1 MASMTSAVSST
12 HPYFRLKIWV
22 PPEMTELRSF
32 YGDSVSKHNTA
43 ILPVLLG
50 ENKTFDA
57 GFDLVCPDMI
67 SAMAQQTT
75 KINHQIRCSMT
86 KVSAWTGVDSGSGAD
101 AGAGSRA
108 ECEHS
113 VGYYL
118 YPRSSTGT
126 KTPLR
131 LANSVG
137 IIDSGY
143 RGDIIAAVDN
153 WKNVDYVVDKGQRIV
168 QLCPPDLSYP
178 LWVVLVETEEELGV
192 SERGTGG
199 FGSTGA

>member
-1 MASMTSAVSST
+1 MASMASMAPMASSVGAADAST

-32 YGDSVSKHNTA
+32 YGDSVSKHNNA

-57 GFDLVCPDMI
+57 GFDLICPEMV
-67 SAMAQQTT
+67 SAVAQQTT

-86 KVSAWTGVDSGSGAD
+86 KVVPNANV
-101 AGAGSRA
+101 
-108 ECEHS
+108 EYEHS

-153 WKNVDYVVDKGQRIV
+153 WKSDDYVVDKVQRIV

-178 LWVVLVETEEELGV
+178 LWVVMVENVEALGI
-192 SERGTGG
+192 SERGSGG

>member
-1 MASMTSAVSST
+1 MSLTTST
-12 HPYFRLKIWV
+12 RPYFILKVWV
-22 PPEMTELRSF
+22 PSEMSELREF
-32 YGDSVSKHNTA
+32 YAHAQTKHNNA
-43 ILPVLLG
+43 IQPVLAG

-57 GFDLVCPDMI
+57 GFDLICPGMI
-67 SAMAQQTT
+67 SATAQNTT
-75 KINHQIRCSMT
+75 KINHQVRCSMM
-86 KVSAWTGVDSGSGAD
+86 KVLPDD
-101 AGAGSRA
+101 DQ
-108 ECEHS
+108 HS

-153 WKNVDYVVDKGQRIV
+153 WTSDDYVVDKGHRIV

-178 LWVVLVETEEELGV
+178 IWVVLVENIEELGN
-192 SERGTGG
+192 SERGASG